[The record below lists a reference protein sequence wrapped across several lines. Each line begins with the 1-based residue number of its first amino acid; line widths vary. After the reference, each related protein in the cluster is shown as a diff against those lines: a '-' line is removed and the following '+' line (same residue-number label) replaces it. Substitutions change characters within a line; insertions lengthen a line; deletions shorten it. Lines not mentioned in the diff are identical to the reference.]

1 MNDIDRQKK
10 LETDAVRDG
19 ILRYCHSREYAQTTD
34 SKPVRN
40 LVAAALKP
48 LAEAILAEQLALKSS
63 GHRRLPRYATPLLSI
78 NHEVLALITLCT
90 LLNIISQSEFGDGV
104 APTLTSAA
112 YEIGQRCRKERIF
125 DCFQKREVDIA
136 QELRSRN
143 RGRDAGR
150 RAEELALELND
161 DEEWAKSYR
170 ALHLGDKLIAL
181 AVRFAKFDGQPI
193 FEFQTVRESDNQGT
207 KTTQRIALTTAA
219 GDWIADHDTTLAS
232 LSPVYLPMIVPPRP
246 WKSLSGGGYLVT
258 PLNLLKRQPTT
269 RAKQLLKKADM
280 TIVLSAVNAMQ
291 NTPYRINQKIYR
303 YQRKAW
309 DEGHLFFGLPAHTV
323 GQLPPRLADDAD
335 PRQIT
340 ERKRERAAAFILNS
354 RIKGTRKIITLRLA
368 LCERLLDEPRF
379 YFPHQLDHRGRAYP
393 VPQLIN
399 AQSDDGGR
407 SLLEFADGKPLGER
421 GAYWLAIHLANCYW
435 KKDKVSFEGRARWVN
450 EHEREIIAFADN
462 PFRPHRFWDEADK
475 PWMFLAACLEWK
487 DFREQGPD
495 FLSHL
500 PVSMDGTCNG
510 YQHLSAMGRDPIGG
524 SATNLIPGDQPEDM
538 YQEVAYHVSIRIMF
552 DAEYGSAREAR
563 GRQAEA
569 SSDDREAAREL
580 LGKIDRSSVKHAT
593 MTTPYGVTRGTIYKQ
608 LLEQEPVKSSKDPKK
623 CARYLAKVLEEC
635 IPEVAVEAG
644 NIMKWLRQV
653 AGVLA
658 KANRGMTWTTPA
670 GFRVVH
676 EIREPKIVRVATSD
690 HTFVVY
696 EQDETRKID
705 VRKQADG
712 IVAHL
717 VHSFDAAHMMLT
729 VHRLLSEGVR
739 HFAMVHD
746 SFGVHA
752 CDIDLLNRV
761 LREEFVRIYSE
772 PVLMNFFKQQWQ
784 AHRDVGLPAMPPP
797 GNLDIRQVISSPYFF
812 A

>member
-323 GQLPPRLADDAD
+323 GQMPPRLADDAD

-696 EQDETRKID
+696 ELDERRKID

-712 IVAHL
+712 IVAH
-717 VHSFDAAHMMLT
+717 
-729 VHRLLSEGVR
+729 
-739 HFAMVHD
+739 
-746 SFGVHA
+746 
-752 CDIDLLNRV
+752 
-761 LREEFVRIYSE
+761 
-772 PVLMNFFKQQWQ
+772 
-784 AHRDVGLPAMPPP
+784 
-797 GNLDIRQVISSPYFF
+797 
-812 A
+812 